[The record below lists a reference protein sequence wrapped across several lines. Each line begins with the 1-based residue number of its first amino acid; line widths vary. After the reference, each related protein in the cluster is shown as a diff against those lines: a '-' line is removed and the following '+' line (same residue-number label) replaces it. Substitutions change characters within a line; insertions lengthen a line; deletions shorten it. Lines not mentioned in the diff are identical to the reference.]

1 MIRKQN
7 QKKIDKK
14 VLLHANAR
22 SANSLE
28 NKMTQLNSLISLTFL
43 RLMKNFKSLKRI
55 LAIKEEE
62 TLYKT
67 WKEILMNKILQLMKS

>member
-1 MIRKQN
+1 
-7 QKKIDKK
+7 
-14 VLLHANAR
+14 
-22 SANSLE
+22 
-28 NKMTQLNSLISLTFL
+28 
-43 RLMKNFKSLKRI
+43 MKNFKSLKRI

>member
-1 MIRKQN
+1 M
-7 QKKIDKK
+7 KIDKK

-28 NKMTQLNSLISLTFL
+28 NKMTQLNSLINLTFL